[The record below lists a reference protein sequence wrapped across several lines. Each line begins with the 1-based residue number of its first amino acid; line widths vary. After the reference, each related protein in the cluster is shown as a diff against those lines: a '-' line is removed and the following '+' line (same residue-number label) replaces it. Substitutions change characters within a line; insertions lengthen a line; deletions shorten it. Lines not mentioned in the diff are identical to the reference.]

1 MFNRLLAP
9 AAIALLLATAGH
21 PALADEVIRV
31 ADVPRDQYQQMHE
44 MGDFW
49 SVDSKTGEVVMY
61 VSERQRAAIEAL
73 GYEVRLDEAR
83 MRSLEYARSIDA
95 EAWERSGVG
104 GIPGF
109 ACYRTVDETKTDLS
123 AMAAQR
129 PELARWES
137 IGETWREAN
146 GETGGDEL
154 YALVLGNQNSPHEQ
168 PPFVL
173 MAAQH
178 ARELTTAETATRFAE
193 WLFDNYDTDP
203 TARWLLDHREIHIIA
218 QQNPDGRREVEE
230 GQNMWR
236 KNSNLNACP
245 SGTTGV
251 DLNRNSDYNFGKPES
266 SGIACD
272 QDYRGS
278 EPHSEPET
286 QAIQNHMHQVF
297 EQHRPG
303 SPDDLPTDPAPAD
316 AQGLFISLHS
326 FSEFILFPWEGSGS
340 GAENRAPNHDQLAW
354 LGRRFGFFTGYE
366 VGREVIWY
374 QAGGTTTDYA
384 YGEFGVAAYT
394 YEIGTAF
401 QESCDTFENELWPD
415 LLESLIYAAKAT
427 ARPYQA
433 PSGPDVVDPLGVV
446 NTQDDTLHL
455 SGVLDDTRFDRG
467 GASEGPSDDPVEDVV
482 ELRVSLDEPPEQ
494 AGSWFTIDPESEA
507 PVTGFDAEI
516 ALEETITLP
525 RLVFFQAVD
534 SAGHVGVP
542 EAAWLS
548 EQIAAVSPGSLE
560 TTLTGGQSTV
570 ETVTISNIGSESLDW
585 SAQADLPA
593 AARDG
598 HDPGLDE
605 TLNLSDFSLPG
616 GGSASET
623 VSAGIDSRGQ
633 AVGFSFEGTVANL
646 GGSAWASDMAM
657 TITAPDGE
665 SFTVGG
671 YESSNP
677 DWDFQGSGSG
687 SAGTYSS
694 THIGSDIFGAEG
706 ALDEGDWAFNF
717 QDTWEGGMD
726 WSDVT
731 VTLHKQEP
739 PTCVDPAGVAW
750 LSLDQ
755 SSGTLAPGEDEEI
768 AVTFDAAG
776 LDAGEYEAL
785 LCVTTSDPSAEL
797 IELGVSLQVIS
808 GDPQIFRDRFETDS
822 AAD

>member
-1 MFNRLLAP
+1 MLNRLLAP
-9 AAIALLLATAGH
+9 AAIALLLATASH

-61 VSERQRAAIEAL
+61 VSERQRDAIEAL

-109 ACYRTVDETKTDLS
+109 ACYRTVDETKTDLA

-203 TARWLLDHREIHIIA
+203 TARWLLDHREIHIVA
-218 QQNPDGRREVEE
+218 QQNPDGRREVED
-230 GQNMWR
+230 GAGMWR

-245 SGTTGV
+245 SSGWTGI
-251 DLNRNSDYNFGKPES
+251 DLNRNNQYFFNGPSTS
-266 SGIACD
+266 SNPCE
-272 QDYRGS
+272 QVYPGS
-278 EPHSEPET
+278 AGASEPET
-286 QAIQNHMHQVF
+286 QAMQGYMDQVF
-297 EQHRPG
+297 ERHRPG
-303 SPDDLPTDPAPAD
+303 SPGDLPTEPVPAD
-316 AQGLFISLHS
+316 ADGLFISLHS
-326 FSEFILFPWEGSGS
+326 YGNLVMFPWEGKGS
-340 GAENRAPNHDQLAW
+340 GVANHSPDHEQLAW
-354 LGRRFGFFTGYE
+354 LGRRFGFFTGYQ
-366 VGREVIWY
+366 VGRAILY
-374 QAGGTTTDYA
+374 AAGGTTTDYA

-394 YEIGTAF
+394 YEIGTDF
-401 QESCDTFENELWPD
+401 QESCGTFENELWPD
-415 LLESLIYAAKAT
+415 LRESLIYAAKAT

-433 PSGPDVVDPLGVV
+433 PSGPDVIDPLGVV
-446 NTQDDTLHL
+446 NSQDDTLRV

-467 GASEGPSDDPVEDVV
+467 GASEGPSDDPVENVV
-482 ELRVSLDEPPEQ
+482 ELRVSLDAPPEQ
-494 AGSWFTIDPESEA
+494 AGSWYTIDPESEA

-516 ALEETITLP
+516 TLEETISLP

-542 EAAWLS
+542 EAAWLT
-548 EQIAAVSPGSLE
+548 EQIAAVSPGSLG
-560 TTLTGGQSTV
+560 TTLSGGQSAV

-585 SAQADLPA
+585 SAQTDLPA

-646 GGSAWASDMAM
+646 GSGAWASDMAM
-657 TITAPDGE
+657 MITAPDGA

-671 YESSNP
+671 YQSSNP
-677 DWDFQGSGSG
+677 DWDFQGSGSD

-694 THIGSDIFGAEG
+694 THIGGDIFGAEG
-706 ALDEGDWAFNF
+706 ALDEGDWVFSF
-717 QDTWEGGMD
+717 QDTWTGGMD

-755 SSGTLAPGEDEEI
+755 SSGTLAPGEDAQI

-776 LDAGEYEAL
+776 LDAGQYEAL

-808 GDPQIFRDRFETDS
+808 GDPQIYRDRFEANS